1 VSIVSET
8 MTEWFADKAAIYAA
22 ALSFHMLLAL
32 APLVIIA
39 VGVVGLFFGSDTV
52 DSLSAQ
58 AEQHLGEPAKDAVD
72 LVLSGLTTQPAANT
86 IAVAVGAVVML
97 FAAAGAF
104 RSLRKALNA
113 MWNVEPAPAGRD
125 ARKIGWIVFYNVML
139 TLMVIGLALFI
150 AVLIGL
156 STLWGTLSNRLA
168 EDTPSAEV
176 LFRGADFLFTLLLTV
191 CAFALLFKVVPL
203 ARIARRD
210 LWLSA
215 TLTAVLFGIGKL
227 GFGIYMSYSST
238 GSLYGAAASLV
249 IFLIF
254 VYYSA
259 MIMFFGAEFAQVY
272 GRRHGRPV
280 QPRKGA
286 RRVVRAS
293 TPDSAI

>member
-1 VSIVSET
+1 VGP
-8 MTEWFADKAAIYAA
+8 AA
-22 ALSFHMLLAL
+22 AVA
-32 APLVIIA
+32 
-39 VGVVGLFFGSDTV
+39 D
-52 DSLSAQ
+52 
-58 AEQHLGEPAKDAVD
+58 AEHAS
-72 LVLSGLTTQPAANT
+72 SGLTTQPAANT
-86 IAVAVGAVVML
+86 IAVAVGAILML

-176 LFRGADFLFTLLLTV
+176 LFRSADFFFTLALTV

-272 GRRHGRPV
+272 GRRHGRSV
-280 QPRKGA
+280 KPRKGA
-286 RRVVRAS
+286 RRVARPS